1 MAIYRLFQESAF
13 DDGAVK
19 AMTTAHEAALA
30 ELGLV
35 DRTDPF
41 TEVIARRIIECA
53 KSGEGDAIR
62 LCEYALKN
70 LED

>member
-19 AMTTAHEAALA
+19 AMTTAYETALA

-35 DRTDPF
+35 DRTDPL
-41 TEVIARRIIECA
+41 TEVIARKIIECA
-53 KSGEGDAIR
+53 QSGEGEAIR
-62 LCEYALKN
+62 LCAYALRD
-70 LED
+70 LGD